1 MASTSLL
8 QTPSS
13 ALFLS
18 HAPPHTLNKIEIC
31 CAKFQYANCL
41 RPDRRTVTPYGAQR
55 RLLSRNKIALSEAI
69 HMPSARPVQI
79 RSHRAS
85 ASHVDHSGAST
96 TSTTRHSASADSS
109 GGSHVPDTDSG
120 GGGDDSNE
128 NINGANE
135 PLRSLPGAQAPNS
148 SELSSKPGSLP
159 LLNAS
164 LTSPQRPQVF
174 AKLQRAIADWWSRSD
189 VANHGMPAILSLAL
203 VFALATSAPPS
214 SAFIQAPPRK
224 LQADEEHTVQLF
236 RDNTPSVVYITNLAV
251 R

>member
-109 GGSHVPDTDSG
+109 GGSHVP
-120 GGGDDSNE
+120 GDDSNE

-135 PLRSLPGAQAPNS
+135 PLRSLPGAHGAPTL
-148 SELSSKPGSLP
+148 SEPSSKTGSLP